1 MVLSCQQRVGSSTS
15 SGNAEGKPRHVS
27 FQQGTDV
34 FKVPANTLVIP
45 PEEEA
50 AVPCDAS
57 NAGQCCGFVCGT
69 GRGAV
74 QCPRM

>member
-1 MVLSCQQRVGSSTS
+1 MVFSCQLRVGLSIL
-15 SGNAEGKPRHVS
+15 SGSAEGQPRHVS

-50 AVPCDAS
+50 APCDAS
-57 NAGQCCGFVCGT
+57 KAGRCYGFVCGVC
-69 GRGAV
+69 RGEV